1 MILNKKSVFPGRV
14 PLEILRG
21 GVPADSPNPDPISD
35 QKMYLSAPVFRP
47 DL

>member
-1 MILNKKSVFPGRV
+1 MILNKKSVLPGRV
-14 PLEILRG
+14 PLEILGG

>member
-1 MILNKKSVFPGRV
+1 MILNKKSVFPGGV
-14 PLEILRG
+14 LLEILG
-21 GVPADSPNPDPISD
+21 GGGDSPNPDPISD